1 MRMRKFLSN
10 HLGRTSFQPPRRKPR
25 SLTAPERLE
34 SREVFAP
41 LPVLMVIADQQDF
54 YYQEYNDTRISLEEA
69 GMEVDVAARTTLPS
83 RPHPGTGQGSGSG
96 IVTPDLTLASVDPVN
111 YSAIVFVGGWG
122 SSMYQ
127 YAFQGTYANS
137 AYNGDAATKEIVN
150 NLVDDFLDQEKFVS
164 GLCHGVTV
172 LAWARVDGVSPID
185 GKLVAVPWVGSPAC
199 TYNGQTYGSGQL
211 MQNVQAI
218 ANGATTPPRSG
229 AIGNPSTAADDVF
242 VDGRIITAE
251 NYDSAREFGRVIA
264 REVIAAE
271 PEENHAPIMTAATFS
286 IPENSPVGT
295 AVGMVVASDLNAG
308 QQLTYAITGGNVGG
322 AFSIQPV
329 TGRITSIAIDPLNF
343 EVNPV
348 FELIVTATDNG
359 NPALSGSAVITV
371 HLTDVAESLPPGV
384 SIVDGN
390 LVITGTSLAD
400 RIFVLPSTG
409 SGDVDGRD
417 FMIWQRGSSPSPVSV
432 PAGGHIKVF
441 CGGGNDV
448 VGIDPR
454 VSLRVELYGEG
465 GDDLLIG
472 GSGRDLLVGGEGN
485 DRLEGNRGDDRM
497 DGGNGNDYM
506 KGLDGHDRLFGGN
519 GNDTICG
526 GAGNDLVLGGDGN
539 DWLYGG
545 EGMDMLIGGLGH
557 DMLPDAADS
566 DLTHG
571 GTTRLDHDEAALLA
585 ILQEWTRSRSEKAW
599 IEVLSY

>member
-1 MRMRKFLSN
+1 MRKFLSN
-10 HLGRTSFQPPRRKPR
+10 LLGRTSFQPPRHKPR
-25 SLTAPERLE
+25 LLARPERLE

-69 GMEVDVAARTTLPS
+69 GMEVEVAATTTLPS
-83 RPHPGTGQGSGSG
+83 LPHPGTGQGSGSG
-96 IVTPDLTLASVDPVN
+96 IVTPDRTLASVDAAD
-111 YSAIVFVGGWG
+111 YSAVVFVGGWG

-127 YAFQGTYANS
+127 YSFAGTYANA
-137 AYNGDAATKEIVN
+137 AYNGDLATKEIVN
-150 NLVDDFLDQEKFVS
+150 NLVDDFLDQEKFVT
-164 GLCHGVTV
+164 GVCHGVTV

-199 TYNGQTYGSGQL
+199 TYEGQTYGPGQL

-229 AIGNPSTAADDVF
+229 AMGDPSTAADDVI

-264 REVIAAE
+264 REVIAGE
-271 PEENHAPIMTAATFS
+271 PEENHAPIMTAATFT
-286 IPENSPVGT
+286 IAENSPVGT
-295 AVGMVVASDLNAG
+295 AVGIVFGSDVDAG
-308 QQLTYAITGGNVGG
+308 QQLSYAITGGNLGG
-322 AFSIQPV
+322 AFSINPL
-329 TGRITSIAIDPLNF
+329 TGQIAAAALAPLDF
-343 EVNPV
+343 ETNPA
-348 FELIVTATDNG
+348 FQLTVTATDNG

-371 HLTDVAESLPPGV
+371 NLTDVAENLPPGV
-384 SIVDGN
+384 AIVDGN

-400 RIFVLPSTG
+400 QIFVAPGTAA
-409 SGDVDGRD
+409 GDVDGRD
-417 FMIWQRGSSPSPVSV
+417 FLVWQRSNPIPVSV

-441 CGGGNDV
+441 CGSGNDV

-465 GDDLLIG
+465 GDDMLVG
-472 GSGRDLLVGGEGN
+472 GSGNDLLLGGEGS
-485 DRLEGNRGDDRM
+485 DRLDGSRGNDFLV
-497 DGGNGNDYM
+497 GGNGNDYI
-506 KGLDGHDRLFGGN
+506 KGQDGDDQLLGGSGHDVL
-519 GNDTICG
+519 CG

-545 EGMDMLIGGLGH
+545 DGLDMLIGGLGD
-557 DMLPDAADS
+557 DMLPDGTDS

-571 GTTRLDHDEAALLA
+571 GTTRVDHDEAALLA
-585 ILQEWTRSRSEKAW
+585 ILQEWTIQRSKEKW
-599 IEVLSY
+599 IDVLSY